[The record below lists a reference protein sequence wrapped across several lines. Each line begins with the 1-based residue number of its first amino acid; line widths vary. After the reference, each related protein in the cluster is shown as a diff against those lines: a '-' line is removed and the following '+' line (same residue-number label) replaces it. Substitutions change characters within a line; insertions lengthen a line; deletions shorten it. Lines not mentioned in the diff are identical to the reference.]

1 MVDAQLIFRPAT
13 LMDAPALGRL
23 NLELI
28 QAEGHRNP
36 MGLTELTERMRSWLA
51 YEGYEALLAF
61 DGPRARQA
69 EPAPE
74 GSRQLGSGPSLS
86 GDGDELVAYV
96 LWRDLHDSVY
106 LRQIYVQRDYRR
118 QGTARQLMLSVFE
131 RWPNKRLTVDVL
143 AGNARALAFWRR
155 MGYQDYAVMLE
166 RLPPGKEG

>member
-1 MVDAQLIFRPAT
+1 MVDAQLIFRHAT
-13 LMDAPALGRL
+13 LADADALARL
-23 NLELI
+23 NHQLVKD
-28 QAEGHRNP
+28 EGHRNP
-36 MGLTELTERMRSWLA
+36 MGMPELTERMRGWLA

-61 DGPRARQA
+61 ASPRSRQA

-86 GDGDELVAYV
+86 CDGDELVAYV

-118 QGTARQLMLSVFE
+118 QGTARHLMLSVFE
-131 RWPNKRLTVDVL
+131 RWPGKRLTVDVL

-166 RLPPGKEG
+166 RLPPGDG

>member
-1 MVDAQLIFRPAT
+1 MVDAQLRFRTAT
-13 LMDAPALGRL
+13 LMDADALGRL
-23 NLELI
+23 NHQLI
-28 QAEGHRNP
+28 QDEGHRNP
-36 MGLTELTERMRSWLA
+36 MNVAELTERMRSWLA
-51 YEGYEALLAF
+51 YEGYEALLGF
-61 DGPRARQA
+61 
-69 EPAPE
+69 
-74 GSRQLGSGPSLS
+74 
-86 GDGDELVAYV
+86 DGDELVAYV

-166 RLPPGKEG
+166 RLPPGHPG